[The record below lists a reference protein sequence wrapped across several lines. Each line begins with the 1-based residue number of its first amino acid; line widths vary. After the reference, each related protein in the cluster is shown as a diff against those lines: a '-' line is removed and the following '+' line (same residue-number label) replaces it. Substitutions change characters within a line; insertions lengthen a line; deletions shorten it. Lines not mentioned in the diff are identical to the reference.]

1 MSPAEIR
8 RQTGKK
14 KVGPVRLQRGE
25 FVLISNDIDVWLGR
39 IEDVSL
45 LEACQNRT
53 LVHTPDGKLLIRR
66 TLSDCERRLDRAL
79 FFRASRQ
86 RIVNLNQVKRLG
98 VLEVGLVLFLK
109 DGREVPI
116 SRRQAVFFRESH
128 YL

>member
-53 LVHTPDGKLLIRR
+53 LVHFPDGKLVIRR
-66 TLSDCERRLDRAL
+66 SLSDCERRLARAL
-79 FFRASRQ
+79 AIMSA
-86 RIVNLNQVKRLG
+86 
-98 VLEVGLVLFLK
+98 
-109 DGREVPI
+109 I
-116 SRRQAVFFRESH
+116 S
-128 YL
+128 

>member
-79 FFRASRQ
+79 FCRASRQ
-86 RIVNLNQVKRLG
+86 RIVNLNQVKRLR
-98 VLEVGLVLFLK
+98 VLKVGLVLLLK
-109 DGREVPI
+109 DGREVPV
-116 SRRQAVFFRESH
+116 SRRQSMVFRKTH